1 MTMGLRKQLTE
12 KAMGFS
18 AKAME
23 RLFADEKRAQK
34 IAEAIGTVQRGK
46 AAVDKT
52 QTVVMH
58 QLNFATK
65 ADFKDLGRSLSSLKK
80 GIKALDEKLNRV

>member
-1 MTMGLRKQLTE
+1 
-12 KAMGFS
+12 MGFS

-80 GIKALDEKLNRV
+80 RIKALDEKLNRV

>member
-1 MTMGLRKQLTE
+1 MGL
-12 KAMGFS
+12 S

-23 RLFADEKRAQK
+23 HLFADEKRAAQ
-34 IAEAIGTVQRGK
+34 IAQAIGTVQRGK
-46 AAVDKT
+46 AVVDKT

-80 GIKALDEKLNRV
+80 RIKALDEKLSKS

>member
-1 MTMGLRKQLTE
+1 MGLRKQLTE
-12 KAMGFS
+12 KAMGLS

-80 GIKALDEKLNRV
+80 RIKALDEKLNRV

>member
-1 MTMGLRKQLTE
+1 MGLRKKLTE
-12 KAMGFS
+12 QAMGLS

-23 RLFADEKRAQK
+23 RLFADERRAAK
-34 IAEAIGTVQRGK
+34 VAEAIGAVQRGK

-52 QTVVMH
+52 QAVVMH

-65 ADFKDLGRSLSSLKK
+65 ADFKELGRSLSALKK
-80 GIKALDEKLNRV
+80 RVKALDEKLSGS